1 MHVLLIDN
9 YDSFTFNLVHYL
21 ESFDCKVTVKRN
33 DEVTL
38 TDLFKKDALILS
50 PGPGLPAD
58 AGQLML
64 ILKDAIGTIPILG
77 VCLGMQAI
85 ALTFGDNL
93 YNQANV
99 KHGVQELC
107 SQCSESI
114 LYVDIPTQF
123 KVGLYHSWAV
133 QLAFDSPLMATSF
146 SQDSVLMSLEHKEL
160 PIFGLQYHPESIMTE
175 VGKQIIFNFLAHL
188 KK

>member
-38 TDLFKKDALILS
+38 TDLFEKDALILS

-93 YNQANV
+93 
-99 KHGVQELC
+99 
-107 SQCSESI
+107 
-114 LYVDIPTQF
+114 
-123 KVGLYHSWAV
+123 
-133 QLAFDSPLMATSF
+133 
-146 SQDSVLMSLEHKEL
+146 
-160 PIFGLQYHPESIMTE
+160 
-175 VGKQIIFNFLAHL
+175 
-188 KK
+188 